1 MNKLFLSYINTLYT
15 INKKNFF
22 IFKSDS
28 YYKRDIDYDEY
39 LPIRIAII
47 NTGLALNDQKILV
60 PVLNIIKSDYLKIIL
75 IIL

>member
-1 MNKLFLSYINTLYT
+1 MNKLYLSYINTLYT

-47 NTGLALNDQKILV
+47 NTGLTLND
-60 PVLNIIKSDYLKIIL
+60 
-75 IIL
+75 